1 MLLMLACRGENGHT
15 CILYWMPH
23 DMPAAVEEI
32 VNWWRDGL
40 LTRGDAIEVIQTCK
54 RMTDAELE
62 RGFLNRA
69 TR

>member
-62 RGFLNRA
+62 RGFLVDR
-69 TR
+69 R